1 MKLLAFCFKLNTLY
15 LICMKKRFIILL
27 SFIIFSFSSCV
38 DIEEVYNFRED
49 GSCNVVYG
57 FDMSR
62 AISVFMNLMPD
73 SVRSTPQFSLVKD
86 TTLNFLSALPDSS
99 RLKLSADE
107 VAMAVN
113 SDLSVKMDLKR
124 NQTKVSIAH
133 VAKDAND
140 LQYYLNHLSVLSLN
154 SQLGQLAGK
163 SSLAGGINAQPALS
177 AGPDY
182 YSYKITSN
190 KFMRI
195 IDKDKFNAFLKKTQS
210 ALSAAKAML
219 IDMPYKV
226 VLNFA
231 KPVKKVDNPNAVLSA
246 DHKQVIITAT
256 MDEVI
261 KDPNAMDISVDF

>member
-1 MKLLAFCFKLNTLY
+1 
-15 LICMKKRFIILL
+15 
-27 SFIIFSFSSCV
+27 
-38 DIEEVYNFRED
+38 
-49 GSCNVVYG
+49 VVYG

-99 RLKLSADE
+99 RRKLSAEE
-107 VAMAVN
+107 VAMAIN

-124 NQTKVSIAH
+124 NSMKVGVAH
-133 VAKDAND
+133 TAKDAD
-140 LQYYLNHLSVLSLN
+140 ELQYYLNHLSVLSLN
-154 SQLGQLAGK
+154 SQLSQLAGK
-163 SSLAGGINAQPALS
+163 SSMPGGLGAQPALS

-195 IDKDKFNAFLKKTQS
+195 IDKEKFSVFLKKTQS

-246 DHKQVIITAT
+246 DHKQIILTSS

-261 KDPNAMDISVDF
+261 KDPNVMDLNVDF

>member
-1 MKLLAFCFKLNTLY
+1 MR
-15 LICMKKRFIILL
+15 KRFTILL
-27 SFIIFSFSSCV
+27 FFVMLSFSSCV

-73 SVRSTPQFSLVKD
+73 SVKSTPQFSLVKD

-99 RLKLSADE
+99 RRKLSTDQ
-107 VAMAVN
+107 VSMAVN
-113 SDLSVKMDLKR
+113 SDLSIKMDLKR
-124 NQTKVSIAH
+124 SLMKVSISH
-133 VAKDAND
+133 MAKDAGD
-140 LQYYLNHLSVLSLN
+140 LQYYLNHLSSLSLN
-154 SQLGQLAGK
+154 GQLSQMAGK
-163 SSLAGGINAQPALS
+163 SPIAGGINAQPSLS
-177 AGPDY
+177 AGPEY
-182 YSYKITSN
+182 YSYKITPN

-195 IDKDKFNAFLKKTQS
+195 IDKDKFNVFLKKTQS

-226 VLNFA
+226 VLNFT

-246 DHKQVIITAT
+246 DGKQVIITAT

-261 KDPNAMDISVDF
+261 KDPNVMDISVDF

>member
-1 MKLLAFCFKLNTLY
+1 
-15 LICMKKRFIILL
+15 MKKRLTILL
-27 SFIIFSFSSCV
+27 FSVVLTFSSCV

-57 FDMSR
+57 FDMGR

-73 SVRSTPQFSLVKD
+73 SVRSTPQFALVKD
-86 TTLNFLSALPDSS
+86 TTLDFLSALPDSS
-99 RLKLSADE
+99 RRKLSASE
-107 VAMAVN
+107 MAMAMN
-113 SDLSVKMDLKR
+113 SDLAVKMDLKK
-124 NQTKVSIAH
+124 NLMKLSITH
-133 VAKDAND
+133 LAKDADD
-140 LQYYLNHLSVLSLN
+140 LQYYLNHLSNISLN
-154 SQLGQLAGK
+154 GQLSQMAGK
-163 SSLAGGINAQPALS
+163 SAVAGRIGTQPMLS
-177 AGPDY
+177 AGQDY
-182 YSYKITSN
+182 YTYKVTSN

-246 DHKQVIITAT
+246 DRKQVILSAT

-261 KDPNAMDISVDF
+261 KDPNVMNLSVDF

>member
-1 MKLLAFCFKLNTLY
+1 
-15 LICMKKRFIILL
+15 MKKRLTILLFSIIL
-27 SFIIFSFSSCV
+27 SFSACV

-73 SVRSTPQFSLVKD
+73 SLRSTPQFSLVKD

-99 RLKLSADE
+99 RLRLSAEE

-124 NQTKVSIAH
+124 NIMKVDIAH
-133 VAKDAND
+133 VAKDAGE

-154 SQLGQLAGK
+154 GQLSQLTGK
-163 SSLAGGINAQPALS
+163 SSVPGGINTQTPLS

-195 IDKDKFNAFLKKTQS
+195 IDKDKFKVFLRKTQS

-231 KPVKKVDNPNAVLSA
+231 KPVKKVDNPNAVLST
-246 DHKQVIITAT
+246 DGKQVTITAT

-261 KDPNAMDISVDF
+261 KNPNVMDLSVDF

>member
-1 MKLLAFCFKLNTLY
+1 
-15 LICMKKRFIILL
+15 MKKRLTFLL
-27 SFIIFSFSSCV
+27 FFVVLSFSSCV

-49 GSCNVVYG
+49 GSCNVVYS
-57 FDMSR
+57 FDMGR

-99 RLKLSADE
+99 RRKLRTEE

-113 SDLSVKMDLKR
+113 SDMSVTMDLRK
-124 NQTKVSIAH
+124 NIMKVGIAH
-133 VAKDAND
+133 VAKDANE
-140 LQYYLNHLSVLSLN
+140 LQYYLNHLSILSLN
-154 SQLGQLAGK
+154 SQLGEMAGK
-163 SSLAGGINAQPALS
+163 SAVGGGIGAQPALS

-195 IDKDKFNAFLKKTQS
+195 IDKDKFNVFLKKTQS

-231 KPVKKVDNPNAVLSA
+231 KPIKKVDNPNAILSA
-246 DHKQVIITAT
+246 DGKQIVITST

-261 KDPNAMDISVDF
+261 KDPNVMDISVDF

>member
-1 MKLLAFCFKLNTLY
+1 MAYIWLN
-15 LICMKKRFIILL
+15 MKKRLAILL
-27 SFIIFSFSSCV
+27 LCVSIGFSSCV
-38 DIEEVYNFRED
+38 DVEEVYNFRED

-73 SVRSTPQFSLVKD
+73 SVRSSQQFALVKD

-99 RLKLSADE
+99 RRKLSTAE
-107 VAMAVN
+107 VAMAAN
-113 SDLSVKMDLKR
+113 SDLSIKMDLK
-124 NQTKVSIAH
+124 NNSMKVGVAH
-133 VAKDAND
+133 VAKDANE

-154 SQLGQLAGK
+154 SQLSQMAGK
-163 SSLAGGINAQPALS
+163 STMPGMANAQPALA

-195 IDKDKFNAFLKKTQS
+195 IDKEKFGAFLKKTQS

-246 DHKQVIITAT
+246 DGKQIVLTST

-261 KDPNAMDISVDF
+261 KNPNAMDISVDF

>member
-1 MKLLAFCFKLNTLY
+1 
-15 LICMKKRFIILL
+15 MKKRFTILL
-27 SFIIFSFSSCV
+27 FFVVLSFSSCV
-38 DIEEVYNFRED
+38 DIEEVYSFRED
-49 GSCNVVYG
+49 GSCKVVYG

-73 SVRSTPQFSLVKD
+73 SVKSTPQFSLVKD

-99 RLKLSADE
+99 RRKLSTNE

-113 SDLSVKMDLKR
+113 SDLSVKMDLKK
-124 NQTKVSIAH
+124 NLMKVNIAH
-133 VAKDAND
+133 VAKDAED

-154 SQLGQLAGK
+154 SQLSQMAGR
-163 SSLAGGINAQPALS
+163 SPIAGGIGAQPALS
-177 AGPDY
+177 AAPDY

-246 DHKQVIITAT
+246 DRKQVILTTT

-261 KDPNAMDISVDF
+261 KDPNVMDLSVDF

>member
-1 MKLLAFCFKLNTLY
+1 MR
-15 LICMKKRFIILL
+15 KRFTILL
-27 SFIIFSFSSCV
+27 FFVVLSFSSCV
-38 DIEEVYNFRED
+38 DIEEVYNFKED

-73 SVRSTPQFSLVKD
+73 SIRSTPQFSLAKD
-86 TTLNFLSALPDSS
+86 TTLNFLSALPDSA
-99 RLKLSADE
+99 RKKLSSEE

-113 SDLSVKMDLKR
+113 SDLNVQMDLKR
-124 NQTKVSIAH
+124 SLMKVNIAH
-133 VAKDAND
+133 LAKDADD
-140 LQYYLNHLSVLSLN
+140 LQYYLNHLSHISLN
-154 SQLGQLAGK
+154 NQLSQIAGK
-163 SSLAGGINAQPALS
+163 SSLAGGIGAQPSLS

-182 YSYKITSN
+182 YSYKITPN

-195 IDKDKFNAFLKKTQS
+195 IDKDKFNVFLKKTQS

-246 DHKQVIITAT
+246 DGKQVIITAT

-261 KDPNAMDISVDF
+261 KDPNVMDISVDF